1 MEILVELS
9 KRGGGYVRSARQ
21 TRSPAR
27 RDRYLELAAH
37 CFTTA
42 AKRAESLIGRDIGIM
57 VGDDRDAD
65 SRRLLC

>member
-1 MEILVELS
+1 MEILIELS
-9 KRGGGYVRSARQ
+9 KRGGGYLRSARQ
-21 TRSPAR
+21 TRSAAR

-57 VGDDRDAD
+57 VENPCESDPQ
-65 SRRLLC
+65 RLVC